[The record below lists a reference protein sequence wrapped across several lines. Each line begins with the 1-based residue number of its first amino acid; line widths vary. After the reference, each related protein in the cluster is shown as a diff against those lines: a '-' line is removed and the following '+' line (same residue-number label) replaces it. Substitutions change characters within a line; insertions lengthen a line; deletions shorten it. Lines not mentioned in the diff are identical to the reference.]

1 MIHNYNIIINMR
13 YWCKKRNKL
22 WALVRMMMVLYY
34 NNFFTIYNDIIK
46 FYKFYVHNRMA
57 NAIPCNYFIPAIERY
72 CTISNLR
79 LQLSLLIL
87 HGIVGTGIMSGEAYG
102 RKTRFLILFFFSFS
116 RDTRWSVRQHNYW
129 YKYNILQEK
138 KST

>member
-1 MIHNYNIIINMR
+1 MK

-22 WALVRMMMVLYY
+22 WTLVRMMMVLYY

-87 HGIVGTGIMSGEAYG
+87 HRIVRTGIMSGEAYG
-102 RKTRFLILFFFSFS
+102 RKTRFLILFFSFS

-138 KST
+138 KSQRNH

>member
-1 MIHNYNIIINMR
+1 
-13 YWCKKRNKL
+13 
-22 WALVRMMMVLYY
+22 MMMVLYY

-102 RKTRFLILFFFSFS
+102 RKTRFLILFFFFFLAIHVDPFGNTII
-116 RDTRWSVRQHNYW
+116 DT
-129 YKYNILQEK
+129 NIIYYRK
-138 KST
+138 KSQRNH